1 MAVAVFLACEYATQR
16 YNAFNALRGLLY
28 YLSAAIIALL
38 LNVVSLVLRLLLP
51 QYRHDNGNV
60 VA

>member
-1 MAVAVFLACEYATQR
+1 LLFSWHATR
-16 YNAFNALRGLLY
+16 GYNAFNALRGLLY
-28 YLSAAIIALL
+28 YLPAAIIALL
-38 LNVVSLVLRLLLP
+38 LNVSLVLRLLQLL